1 MVFEKLFILK
11 EFKITAVIINNL
23 NITNTLIGAGAL
35 LNITDNYGSTVLDYG
50 KYYLQDIE
58 YLINLV
64 LIKSGFIEKY

>member
-50 KYYLQDIE
+50 KNYLQDIE
-58 YLINLV
+58 YPTNLV